1 LTTAADINPPPRTN
15 IGDVIRLAREGK
27 RMTQA
32 ELGLAIGVTSRT
44 IGSYERGVIEP
55 PLGLVP
61 VIGQALGVRFVDD
74 GTGHFRADDPA
85 PEPAPAP
92 QVVVLNASTAEAVEA
107 AFKWLGVP
115 KAE

>member
-1 LTTAADINPPPRTN
+1 LTTAHDIDPPPRTN

-74 GTGHFRADDPA
+74 GTGRFEARAPA

-92 QVVVLNASTAEAVEA
+92 QVVVVVAATAEAMREA
-107 AFKWLGVP
+107 LDRLGVP
-115 KAE
+115 RAE